1 MPRLRAAGLDASA
14 ESKLDSHAM
23 SDADP
28 GELAARASYSDS
40 LRAFIDEAPL
50 ERAPIAEFV
59 AQAAASLPIGA
70 RIADVGAGEAP
81 YRELFSHVEYITV
94 DHMESLHGD
103 APDFDVV
110 ASAEAIPLDSGSLD
124 AVLCTQVLEHL
135 PEPGQALSEF
145 HRLLRP
151 GGRLFLTAPLVWE
164 EHEKPYDFFR
174 YTRSGLEHLLEKAGF
189 EQIEL
194 TGRGGSFST
203 LAQLLRNARW
213 SLGNTEDESNPMR
226 LAAFTRLEQMAQEVL
241 ELTPLDARQAFP
253 LGHQVIATRPESLAA
268 KKDLRQIEPQ
278 TTDRRADR
286 VPILYLAP
294 WVDLGGSDKGT
305 IDWFKHIDRTR
316 WAPSIITTQPSDN
329 RWLPE
334 LEPYAEEIW
343 SLPDLMA
350 GSDFPSLILGFI
362 ESRGVQVVH
371 IMNSRLGFD
380 LMPDMRCLTEPPV
393 VVVQLHA
400 EEHDRTG
407 YVRYVASRYGNL
419 VDAFSVTSQQ
429 LSDAMLDYEVPRSR
443 MHVIPTGVDGAEEFD
458 PDRVAPLELSNGTAP
473 RILWPGR
480 LVAQKDPMLTL
491 DVLKAVKQRGV
502 QFTLHLVGDG
512 EMKEEVRR
520 RARDL
525 GVDSLIFWHPP
536 SHEMPRWYRSCD
548 LLLMTSTFEG
558 VPYVIYEALA
568 MGVPVV
574 APALPGNVELMGAE
588 GGALIDPR
596 DDVEAYADAIEALLS
611 DPQRRQETGTAAR
624 QRMLR
629 NFSLPDM
636 GRKHDELYEH
646 LLASRP
652 ISARPDLDADIE
664 DRPVLT
670 TAPEP
675 VSFPRDLPPERSV
688 AVIVPCYQ
696 HGRFLPE
703 AIQSLREQ
711 TLKPRRIVVVDDASA
726 DSETTAALDQLDED
740 PLVTVIRLAE
750 NRGPSVARNRALAEI
765 DENYV
770 LPLDADDKLPARAL
784 EEMVEQLE
792 CAPESVGF
800 IYPNVQHFGN
810 RNDFYRPPAYNLH
823 VLLGNNYCAAASLF
837 DRRVFDAGVRYAED
851 IVFGHEDWD
860 LVLQMAERGIM
871 GEVAKTATMLYR
883 KLGFSRVNAAE
894 YGPESFH
901 KRIERRHPL
910 LYHRRRRGQIKA
922 EWAPA
927 VSLVLANGCD
937 GANGDWPSGLA
948 DALRE
953 QSCSD
958 FEVLCAGPAV
968 GKSDGLCTREISG
981 DKPERIRTA
990 VESARG
996 RFVLLAG
1003 SQAADTLTQRPF
1015 VEQLTRIFWGNF
1027 NLSRIVLASV
1037 SGRRGP
1043 RLAPLTASEA
1053 TDATPCAIAWR
1064 RRSEGPQQVSLEQA
1078 NTLLEDIIL
1087 SWQTEGPITW
1097 RSI

>member
-1 MPRLRAAGLDASA
+1 MNDPAA
-14 ESKLDSHAM
+14 ER
-23 SDADP
+23 P
-28 GELAARASYSDS
+28 TTGESYSPG
-40 LRAFIDEAPL
+40 LREFINEAPL
-50 ERAPIAEFV
+50 ERQAIVEFV
-59 AQAAASLPIGA
+59 AAAAASLPEGS
-70 RIADVGAGEAP
+70 RIADVGAGSAP
-81 YRELFSHVEYITV
+81 FRELFSHADYLTV
-94 DHMESLHGD
+94 DRAQSLHGD
-103 APDFDVV
+103 ASNFDVV
-110 ASAEAIPLDSGSLD
+110 ASAEAIPLDSESLD

-135 PEPGQALSEF
+135 PEPEQALSEF
-145 HRLLRP
+145 CRLLRP

-174 YTRSGLEHLLEKAGF
+174 YTRSGLEHLLGKAGF

-194 TGRGGSFST
+194 AGRGDSFST
-203 LAQLLRNARW
+203 LSQLLSNARW
-213 SLGNTEDESNPMR
+213 SLGNAEDGATQTR
-226 LAAFTRLEQMAQEVL
+226 LAAFARLEQMAQEVFEFAL
-241 ELTPLDARQAFP
+241 LDARQAFP
-253 LGHQVIATRPESLAA
+253 LGHQVIATRPQRLSPE
-268 KKDLRQIEPQ
+268 KDLCQIEPQ
-278 TTDRRADR
+278 VTNRRSGR
-286 VPILYLAP
+286 VPVLYLAP

-350 GSDFPSLILGFI
+350 GSDFPSFILGFI
-362 ESRGVQVVH
+362 ESRDVQVVH

-380 LMPDMRCLTEPPV
+380 LMPDMRCLAEPPI

-443 MHVIPTGVDGAEEFD
+443 MHVIPTGVDGTGEFN
-458 PDRVAPLELSNGTAP
+458 PDHVDPLELSNKTVP

-491 DVLKAVKQRGV
+491 DVLKALKQRGV

-525 GVDSLIFWHPP
+525 GVDSLICWHPP

-568 MGVPVV
+568 MSVPVV
-574 APALPGNVELMGAE
+574 APALPGNVELMGTE
-588 GGALIDPR
+588 GGALINPR
-596 DDVEAYADAIEALLS
+596 DDAEAYADAIEALLG
-611 DPQRRQETGTAAR
+611 DPQSRQEIGTTAR
-624 QRMLR
+624 QRMLQD
-629 NFSLPDM
+629 FSLPDM
-636 GRKHDELYEH
+636 GRRHDELYEH
-646 LLASRP
+646 LLSSRP
-652 ISARPDLDADIE
+652 ASSRPEPDIDDE
-664 DRPVLT
+664 DRPALIKV
-670 TAPEP
+670 PEP
-675 VSFPRDLPPERSV
+675 VHFPRDPLPERSV

-703 AIQSLREQ
+703 TIQSLHDQ
-711 TLKPRRIVVVDDASA
+711 TLKPKRIVVVDDASA
-726 DSETTAALDQLDED
+726 DPETTTVLNQLDED

-750 NRGPSVARNRALAEI
+750 NRGPSVARNRALAEV
-765 DENYV
+765 DENYI
-770 LPLDADDKLPARAL
+770 LPLDADDLLPSRTL
-784 EEMVEQLE
+784 EEMLEQLE
-792 CAPESVGF
+792 RAPESVGF

-810 RNDFYRPPAYNLH
+810 RHDFYRPPAYNLH

-837 DRRVFDAGVRYAED
+837 DRRVFDAGIRYAED

-860 LVLQMAERGIM
+860 LVLQMAERGIT
-871 GEVAKTATMLYR
+871 GEVAETATMRYR

-901 KRIERRHPL
+901 RRIERRHSA
-910 LYHRRRRGQIKA
+910 LYRRHRRDQIKA

-927 VSLVLANGCD
+927 ASLVLTEGCEDTD
-937 GANGDWPSGLA
+937 GHWPSDLA
-948 DALRE
+948 DALRK
-953 QSCSD
+953 QSCGD
-958 FEVLCAGPAV
+958 FEVICAGPALEDT
-968 GKSDGLCTREISG
+968 DGLCVREISG
-981 DKPERIRTA
+981 NESERICAA

-996 RFVLLAG
+996 RFVLLADA
-1003 SQAADTLTQRPF
+1003 QAADTIAQQSF
-1015 VEQLTRIFWGNF
+1015 VEQLIRIFWGNF
-1027 NLSRIVLASV
+1027 DLSRLVLASI
-1037 SGRRGP
+1037 SNRRGP

-1053 TDATPCAIAWR
+1053 ADATPCAVAWR
-1064 RRSEGPQQVSLEQA
+1064 RGPEDSQQVSLKQA
-1078 NTLLEDIIL
+1078 ATLFEDIVL
-1087 SWQTEGPITW
+1087 NWQTEGPITW
-1097 RSI
+1097 RAT